1 MPNVYREVM
10 ALFGISLL
18 PNMLG
23 VQNLPNAGDVHGNR
37 TPPK

>member
-10 ALFGISLL
+10 AMFDISLL

-23 VQNLPNAGDVHGNR
+23 EPDNQRLRR
-37 TPPK
+37 TYTSNVRG

>member
-10 ALFGISLL
+10 VLFGISLL

-23 VQNLPNAGDVHGNR
+23 EPDSQRLRR
-37 TPPK
+37 TYTSNVRG